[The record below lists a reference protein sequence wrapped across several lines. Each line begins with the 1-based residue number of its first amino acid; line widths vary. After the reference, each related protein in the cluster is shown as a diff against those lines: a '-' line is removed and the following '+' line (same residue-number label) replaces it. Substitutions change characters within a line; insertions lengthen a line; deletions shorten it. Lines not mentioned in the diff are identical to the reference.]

1 MRRRE
6 QHPRRLRAQ
15 VRRQPR
21 LRWLPLLLLLLLA
34 LPQETRSAS
43 ATRASHHKS
52 IAVLLRETPSAS
64 AERPRRNPAGTGVGG
79 SVVVGGCTK

>member
-21 LRWLPLLLLLLLA
+21 WLPLPLLPLLA

-64 AERPRRNPAGTGVGG
+64 AERPSRNPAGTGVGG

>member
-21 LRWLPLLLLLLLA
+21 WLPLPLLPLLA

-52 IAVLLRETPSAS
+52 IAALLRETPSAS

-79 SVVVGGCTK
+79 SVMVGGCTK